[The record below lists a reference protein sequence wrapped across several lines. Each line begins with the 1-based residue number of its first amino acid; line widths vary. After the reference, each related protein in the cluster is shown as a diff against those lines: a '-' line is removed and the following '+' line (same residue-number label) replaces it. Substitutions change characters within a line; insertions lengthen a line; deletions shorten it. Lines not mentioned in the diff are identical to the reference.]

1 MNRREKKANEKLLN
15 IVPAVLALALLGS
28 AAAQSVQVTRAP
40 TASQAQTAQAQALQA
55 AASLRPAVGGE
66 LRSLELPGFGTVRY
80 YASDSGEGRPLVLTH
95 SVNAAASSYEM
106 KPLWDAYAGK
116 RPVYSLEWPGFGQ
129 SDRPDTRYSAE
140 LMTQALLALVDQLD
154 SDVDVV
160 ALSLGSEFAARA
172 ALEEPR
178 IRSLA
183 LLSPSG
189 LGKSRGG
196 SQESREDGRSE
207 QTYERLSRF
216 EGPLYGL
223 IRSRPSIQYFLGK
236 SFRGP
241 VPEEVVQYAW
251 ETSRQPGA
259 VHAPLYFVS
268 GTLFTPDAYDS
279 IYSRLTVPTAVLYDQ
294 DAFVSFDRLPEFA
307 AKRNVAAVR
316 IAGTDGLPQWEQ
328 TAAVQQVL
336 GDLWRQ
342 AR

>member
-1 MNRREKKANEKLLN
+1 MKRTKKLLN
-15 IVPAVLALALLGS
+15 TAPALLALALLGT

-40 TASQAQTAQAQALQA
+40 AAQATQA
-55 AASLRPAVGGE
+55 AALRPAVSGE

-129 SDRPDTRYSAE
+129 SDRPDTRYTPE
-140 LMTQALLALVDQLD
+140 LMAQALRALVSKLGT
-154 SDVDVV
+154 DVDVV
-160 ALSLGSEFAARA
+160 GLSLGSEFAARA

-189 LGKSRGG
+189 LGEPRGG
-196 SQESREDGRSE
+196 SQQAQSE
-207 QTYERLSRF
+207 QRSQQSYQRLSRV
-216 EGPLYGL
+216 EDPLFAV
-223 IRSRPSIQYFLGK
+223 IRSRPSIAYFLSR

-241 VPEEVVQYAW
+241 VPEELVQYAW

-259 VHAPLYFVS
+259 SNAPLYFLS
-268 GTLFTPDAYDS
+268 GQLFNPDALETL
-279 IYSRLTVPTAVLYDQ
+279 YSPLTIPVAVLYDQ
-294 DAFVSFDRLPEFA
+294 DGFVSFERLPQFD

-328 TAAVQQVL
+328 PAAVQQVL
-336 GDLWRQ
+336 EDLWRQ